1 MIITISLVNIC
12 QKWIKSRTVIHRNN
26 SLTYLNTNFLKTNML
41 QFLNGGR
48 NSVNISYISVR
59 SCAGDI
65 IKGPD

>member
-1 MIITISLVNIC
+1 
-12 QKWIKSRTVIHRNN
+12 
-26 SLTYLNTNFLKTNML
+26 ML

-65 IKGPD
+65 IKGPDQITVHFA